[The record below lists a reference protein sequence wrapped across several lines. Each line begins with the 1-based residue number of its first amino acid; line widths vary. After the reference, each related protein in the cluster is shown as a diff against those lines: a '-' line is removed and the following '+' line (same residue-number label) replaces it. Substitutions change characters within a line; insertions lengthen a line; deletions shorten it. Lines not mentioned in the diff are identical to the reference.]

1 MYINVQKGALK
12 AFRYY
17 PRAKNGAHGKRQALV
32 NPLYSWHVKSFH
44 IHYRRNLLFINDAT
58 HLLILITD
66 VQADQYPTIQL
77 PFERILRERLLRIG
91 LDPWQ
96 VSRYLKSA
104 GNWQIRPPVN
114 EALSTKL
121 NKIASTLHQLV
132 IHEGFQALVE
142 LSNGQREFKHCR
154 LFRTNRL
161 YLFAEQPLW
170 EKSRAKKKEQ
180 QMGEIRDAVN
190 QLQRLN
196 DHHSH
201 LCSLTKAQ
209 QSDAI
214 QLIQES
220 NAILLCHFISAI
232 QDEYSPRI
240 VRRHQLRLHEHLN
253 HYLASELLTVLSE
266 QSTSL
271 VDLMNSGYPYSEISQ
286 TRAALK
292 RLYQFLADSRLISA
306 GRRLSY
312 QRSLNRSL
320 RQLTQIP
327 AQQFEKPTYKEPLTA
342 DQDVAVLLAYLGR
355 STT

>member
-12 AFRYY
+12 AFRHY
-17 PRAKNGAHGKRQALV
+17 PRAKNGVHGKRQALV

-58 HLLILITD
+58 HLLILVTD
-66 VQADQYPTIQL
+66 VQADQYPTIQVL
-77 PFERILRERLLRIG
+77 FERILRERLLRIG

-96 VSRYLKSA
+96 VSRYLKAA

-114 EALSTKL
+114 EVLSTKL
-121 NKIASTLHQLV
+121 NKIAATLHQLA

-142 LSNGQREFKHCR
+142 LSHGRREFKRCR

-161 YLFAEQPLW
+161 YLFAERPLW
-170 EKSRAKKKEQ
+170 ERSRAKKEDE
-180 QMGEIRDAVN
+180 QMGKLRDAVN

-196 DHHSH
+196 DHRSH
-201 LCSLTKAQ
+201 LRGQTKAQ
-209 QSDAI
+209 QADAI
-214 QLIQES
+214 KMIQES
-220 NAILLCHFISAI
+220 NAILLRHFISAI

-253 HYLASELLTVLSE
+253 HYLAFELLTVLSE
-266 QSTSL
+266 RSTSL
-271 VDLMNSGYPYSEISQ
+271 VDLMSFGYPYSEISQ

-306 GRRLSY
+306 GQRLSF

-320 RQLTQIP
+320 RQLTKIP
-327 AQQFEKPTYKEPLTA
+327 VQQFEKPTYKEPLTA
-342 DQDVAVLLAYLGR
+342 DQDVAVLWAYLGR
-355 STT
+355 SAT

>member
-12 AFRYY
+12 AFRHY
-17 PRAKNGAHGKRQALV
+17 PRAKNGVNGKRQALV

-66 VQADQYPTIQL
+66 VQADQYPIIRL
-77 PFERILRERLLRIG
+77 HFERNLRERLLQIG

-121 NKIASTLHQLV
+121 NKIAAILHQLA
-132 IHEGFQALVE
+132 IHEGFQVLVE
-142 LSNGQREFKHCR
+142 LSHGQTEFKHSR

-170 EKSRAKKKEQ
+170 ERSRANKEDQ
-180 QMGEIRDAVN
+180 QMGELRDAVN

-196 DHHSH
+196 DHRSH

-209 QSDAI
+209 QADVTK
-214 QLIQES
+214 LIQES
-220 NAILLCHFISAI
+220 NAILLRHFISAI

-253 HYLASELLTVLSE
+253 HYLAFELLTVLS
-266 QSTSL
+266 QRSTSL

-286 TRAALK
+286 TRTALK

-306 GRRLSY
+306 GQRLSY

-327 AQQFEKPTYKEPLTA
+327 TQQFEKPTYKEPLTA